1 MDQLEEIIHMVWEQN
16 CYKSYIKNVM
26 YRVSTSAMCEGSRI
40 LLKYIY
46 LLQEEKLL
54 FQIFRQGTK

>member
-1 MDQLEEIIHMVWEQN
+1 MDQLCEIIHMVLEQN
-16 CYKSYIKNVM
+16 CYKPYTKNVM
-26 YRVSTSAMCEGSRI
+26 NTVSTSAMCEGSRI

-46 LLQEEKLL
+46 LLQVEKLL